1 LPLADARHDLGVP
14 GAEAR
19 ERFGPEPLKR
29 RSLRPGL
36 GGIVSAAITRLD
48 RIGNLLRGLDSERRL
63 GRRGLRTTG
72 RLRPPLG

>member
-1 LPLADARHDLGVP
+1 
-14 GAEAR
+14 
-19 ERFGPEPLKR
+19 
-29 RSLRPGL
+29 LRLGL
-36 GGIVSAAITRLD
+36 GGVVSAAITRLD